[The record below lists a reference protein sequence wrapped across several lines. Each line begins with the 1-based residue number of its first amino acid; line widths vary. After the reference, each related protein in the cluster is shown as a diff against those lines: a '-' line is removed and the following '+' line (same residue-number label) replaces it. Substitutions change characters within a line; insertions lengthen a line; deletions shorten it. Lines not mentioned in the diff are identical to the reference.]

1 VQKAQI
7 VYWLLTASTLRAQI
21 HAVAKNIFN
30 FVVVADLASA
40 EGLAAATA
48 LTDMIEDEYSVRIGI
63 LPSLP
68 ADEPGMVSRK
78 VF

>member
-1 VQKAQI
+1 MH
-7 VYWLLTASTLRAQI
+7 WLLTASTLRAQI

-48 LTDMIEDEYSVRIGI
+48 LADMSEDEYSVRIGF

-68 ADEPGMVSRK
+68 ADEPGMTSHK
-78 VF
+78 IS